1 MAVSEAFK
9 GKLTEYYGLD
19 EFGVVCRKKGEEMI
33 GMLFDVEETLY

>member
-9 GKLTEYYGLD
+9 GKLTEYYGR
-19 EFGVVCRKKGEEMI
+19 EKFGVVYGKKVGEMI